1 MRARTRS
8 HEKSENNQFVFSSY
22 KFQAIRQLTL
32 DFSFNSEYPYMVCC
46 CVFHMPSRLA
56 DDEIIPD
63 NVDCFI
69 YIQGARILLKK
80 RRLCRYYSSRPQRG
94 STHKETVKTI
104 SLFASF
110 CFRARAPEA
119 QTKSERDKSLVL
131 EI

>member
-1 MRARTRS
+1 
-8 HEKSENNQFVFSSY
+8 
-22 KFQAIRQLTL
+22 
-32 DFSFNSEYPYMVCC
+32 
-46 CVFHMPSRLA
+46 MPSRLV

-63 NVDCFI
+63 NVDRLI
-69 YIQGARILLKK
+69 YIQGARGFAVIIH
-80 RRLCRYYSSRPQRG
+80 PD
-94 STHKETVKTI
+94 HKEGALTKRLLINTI